1 MSAEKQPKIGQRRI
15 NLNMAKGIVDRAPEP
30 IETGDIA
37 KAMNMPI
44 QAVTQLLVDLQRD
57 NEISQV
63 GNAHFGESRVR
74 WTKYRP
80 PRPIQTPNFTQYRAP
95 KPTIIPVR
103 AGGTIAKDIYQHSIS
118 LGGTEK

>member
-1 MSAEKQPKIGQRRI
+1 MTKPPKIGQRGV
-15 NLNMAKGIVDRAPEP
+15 NLQMAKGIVERAEESV
-30 IETGDIA
+30 ETGEVARIMGLSIFA
-37 KAMNMPI
+37 T
-44 QAVTQLLVDLQRD
+44 TQLLMDLERAH
-57 NEISQV
+57 EISQV

-103 AGGTIAKDIYQHSIS
+103 AGGTIAKDIYQQSIS
-118 LGGTEK
+118 LGGTDK